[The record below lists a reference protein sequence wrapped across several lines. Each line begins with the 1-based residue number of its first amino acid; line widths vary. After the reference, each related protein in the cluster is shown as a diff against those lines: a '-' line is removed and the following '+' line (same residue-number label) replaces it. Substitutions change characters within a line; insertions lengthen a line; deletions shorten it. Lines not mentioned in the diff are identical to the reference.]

1 MKLQVMSL
9 LLDDGRL
16 FCHPIK
22 RGWRWMDGRMVFC
35 LRWEAEDMDKSLL
48 ELTVEAF
55 KGSMVGV
62 MEYLQFTFETG
73 TILL

>member
-1 MKLQVMSL
+1 
-9 LLDDGRL
+9 
-16 FCHPIK
+16 
-22 RGWRWMDGRMVFC
+22 
-35 LRWEAEDMDKSLL
+35 MDKSLL

-62 MEYLQFTFETG
+62 MEYLQFTFVTG